1 MKAADVMISNVVTVG
16 PDASVQDVAAILI
29 RNHIS
34 AVPVVGPGG
43 NILGIVSEGDLIH
56 RAEAG
61 TEVSRSWWLDLLT
74 SDEVRAAE
82 FAKSHARKVAD
93 VMTRKVVTAAPDT
106 PLSEI
111 AGLLEK
117 NGIKRLPIVKDGKLV
132 GLVSRK
138 NLLQAL
144 ASLRMEQVPASAP
157 SDTDL
162 RAKIMAQLDAQTW
175 VRPALINVVVRD
187 GTVELYGMVTN
198 QAEKKAVRV
207 LAEATPGVRAVND
220 NLVIQRSMADS

>member
-1 MKAADVMISNVVTVG
+1 MKAADVMVSNVVTIG

-34 AVPVVGPGG
+34 ALPVVEPGG
-43 NILGIVSEGDLIH
+43 KIIGIVSEGDLIH

-61 TEVSRSWWLDLLT
+61 TEVSRSWWLDILT
-74 SDEVRAAE
+74 SDEMRAAE
-82 FAKSHARKVAD
+82 FAKSHAQKVAD
-93 VMTRKVVTAAPDT
+93 VMTRSVITSAPDT

-111 AGLLEK
+111 ARLLEK
-117 NGIKRLPIVKDGKLV
+117 NGIKRVPIVKDGKLV

-144 ASLRMEQVPASAP
+144 ASLPEKQVPAPAP

-162 RAKIMAQLDAQTW
+162 RAKIMAQLDRQTW
-175 VRPALINVVVRD
+175 ARPAFINVLVRD
-187 GTVELYGMVTN
+187 ATVELYGMVTT

-220 NLVIQRSMADS
+220 NLMIQRRMTDD

>member
-162 RAKIMAQLDAQTW
+162 RAKVMAQLDAQTW

>member
-1 MKAADVMISNVVTVG
+1 MNAADVMVSNVVSVA

-29 RNHIS
+29 QNHIS

-43 NILGIVSEGDLIH
+43 NVLGIVSEGDLIH

-61 TEVSRSWWLDLLT
+61 TEVSRSWWLDILT
-74 SDEVRAAE
+74 SDEMRAAE
-82 FAKSHARKVAD
+82 FAKSHAHKVAD
-93 VMTRKVVTAAPDT
+93 VMTRNVVTAGPET
-106 PLSEI
+106 PLNEI
-111 AGLLEK
+111 AALLEK
-117 NGIKRLPIVKDGKLV
+117 HGIKRLPIVKNGKLV
-132 GLVSRK
+132 GIVSRK

-144 ASLRMEQVPASAP
+144 ASMKTAQVPAAAP

-162 RAKIMAQLDAQTW
+162 RAKIMTQLDAQKW
-175 VRPALINVVVRD
+175 ARPAFLNVLVKD

-207 LAEATPGVRAVND
+207 LAEATPGVRAVTD
-220 NLVIQRSMADS
+220 NLMIQRTMADD

>member
-1 MKAADVMISNVVTVG
+1 MNAADVMVSNVVTVA

-34 AVPVVGPGG
+34 AFPVVGPGG
-43 NILGIVSEGDLIH
+43 DILGIVSEGDLIH

-61 TEVSRSWWLDLLT
+61 TEVSRSWWLDILT

-82 FAKSHARKVAD
+82 FAKSHARKVSD
-93 VMTRKVVTAAPDT
+93 VMTRNVVTAAPET
-106 PLSEI
+106 PLSDI

-117 NGIKRLPIVKDGKLV
+117 NGIKRLPIVKDGKIV

-144 ASLRMEQVPASAP
+144 ASLKSGQVPAAAS

-175 VRPALINVVVRD
+175 TRPTFLNVLVRD
-187 GTVELYGMVTN
+187 GIVELYGMVTS

-207 LAEATPGVRAVND
+207 LAEATPGVRSVND
-220 NLVIQRSMADS
+220 SLTIRRSMADD